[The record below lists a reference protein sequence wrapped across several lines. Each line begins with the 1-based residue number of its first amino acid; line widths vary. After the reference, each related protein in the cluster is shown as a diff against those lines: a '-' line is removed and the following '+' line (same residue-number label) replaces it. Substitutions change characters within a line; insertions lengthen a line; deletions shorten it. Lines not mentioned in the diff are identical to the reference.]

1 MGCRGPDSELDAM
14 GQGTDE
20 ADGSSHAQPD
30 AMMGVAGQ
38 MMQRYQF
45 DRIFS
50 EMEKEFGKLDTYADE
65 TYVTVMFPIEGNAL
79 KVHRAYPTANS
90 RRFKE
95 ALALVLFDIKER
107 CTGRRYDTKRFR
119 NADNERLEHAILMA
133 FDPFTNEEVMAAVN
147 ERFQVDEFGPEE
159 FREYYLLPVM
169 CLIKLKDSADLWERN
184 LGADGYFT
192 FIEDHMGAKIRGDEM
207 AYGVAVPQ
215 SMLAKADDN

>member
-1 MGCRGPDSELDAM
+1 MGCRGTDSELDAM

-79 KVHRAYPTANS
+79 KVHRTYPTANS

-95 ALALVLFDIKER
+95 ALALVLFDINSSVLRPEAIPVLNDAALFLRENPDVKVIVEGHTDNTGSDRINEPLSER
-107 CTGRRYDTKRFR
+107 RARAVAEYLIRRGVEADRVKAVGFGSTRPKTTNDTALGRQLNRRMEFV
-119 NADNERLEHAILMA
+119 
-133 FDPFTNEEVMAAVN
+133 FDI
-147 ERFQVDEFGPEE
+147 Q
-159 FREYYLLPVM
+159 
-169 CLIKLKDSADLWERN
+169 
-184 LGADGYFT
+184 
-192 FIEDHMGAKIRGDEM
+192 
-207 AYGVAVPQ
+207 
-215 SMLAKADDN
+215 